1 MKFKIKETYLLLVIV
16 IGLISLSVYTTYA
29 LFTASTTINDVVSF
43 NATLST
49 DNNLIEYE
57 MVTLSP
63 GEVKKIE
70 VNVNNTYSTSL
81 YYGTW
86 YQVVSPSDTSDIV
99 IGVPTES
106 ANPSSG
112 AIAKT
117 SSITVIVGLANNS
130 SKTAVIN
137 IGTIGSTTSNL
148 NLPTTRS
155 LVPAGFDPTVPSL
168 VINSLKINGTETTT
182 FPINTGS
189 YTVNTTC
196 SDASITFNQE
206 THKYE
211 ISNISKSKNATC
223 GFTYTTKSNTTNLND
238 YLISLAGTTQGTG
251 QLVNE
256 VDDYKKV
263 AEPGSSLDDATGVV
277 APTDY
282 QNYSEYSST
291 SYSSTSGTTTSG
303 IFTNSNN
310 VWSSNTANMTSG
322 TYYHF
327 SFNVPSEGYYQICYL
342 YGSGNTGNIIYIY
355 NGNTQVE
362 QLKAN
367 GGSMST
373 GKSSVGCV
381 DIGRVSSSD
390 KVRVVQ
396 KVGSMKS
403 NLSFKMGTLSV
414 ITTTYDTGYRYEGKD
429 PNNYIFFNNETWR
442 IIGVFGSTS
451 HGVSNKNLVKII
463 RNDSIG
469 GYAWDKSKFNDW
481 PNSSLYHLINDY
493 YYTAT
498 DGTDSGYCYQDSTT
512 ITGNCDYT
520 ETGLQLDYRKMVQS
534 VTWYLGGPS
543 AITNPASTY
552 YANERDSS
560 MKYYGSASTTGN
572 VGLMYASDYGYS
584 VLSSSCTRTIELS
597 SYKTNACAGNA
608 WLTKGNDEWT
618 ITAYAKG
625 RYTVYK
631 IYGGAY
637 ISDNNAGN
645 SGTFRPVLYLK
656 SNVKYISGTGTK
668 SDPYIIDL

>member
-155 LVPAGFDPTVPSL
+155 LVPAGFNPTVADL
-168 VINSLKINGTETTT
+168 VINSFKVNGKEVTT

-189 YTVNTTC
+189 YALNTTC
-196 SDASITFNQE
+196 SDASITFNQK
-206 THKYE
+206 TLKYE
-211 ISNISKSKNATC
+211 ISNISKEKKATC
-223 GFTYTTKSNTTNLND
+223 GFKYNIATNKTNLND

-251 QLVNE
+251 KLFHETFSNTTKLASSDYSNVVN
-256 VDDYKKV
+256 
-263 AEPGSSLDDATGVV
+263 DATY
-277 APTDY
+277 PFTWSDTDKTWA
-282 QNYSEYSST
+282 ST
-291 SYSSTSGTTTSG
+291 NQTDST
-303 IFTNSNN
+303 
-310 VWSSNTANMTSG
+310 TANIGFKLKSNG
-322 TYYHF
+322 
-327 SFNVPSEGYYQICYL
+327 NYQICYTQSSEAN
-342 YGSGNTGNIIYIY
+342 YDYATISK
-355 NGNTQVE
+355 NGTVVKS
-362 QLKAN
+362 LKGVTA
-367 GGSMST
+367 T
-373 GKSSVGCV
+373 TFECY
-381 DIGRVSSSD
+381 D
-390 KVRVVQ
+390 
-396 KVGSMKS
+396 
-403 NLSFKMGTLSV
+403 LGTLSTNDLIDV
-414 ITTTYDTGYRYEGKD
+414 EYQKDSSASSGDDKVVFYINKLSTFDTGYRYEGKD

-442 IIGVFGSTS
+442 IIGVFDSSS
-451 HGVSNKNLVKII
+451 HGVSNTNLVKII
-463 RNDSIG
+463 RNGSIG
-469 GYAWDKSKFNDW
+469 GYAWHKSGTNNW
-481 PNSSLYHLINDY
+481 PNSSLYHLLNDY

-498 DGTDSGYCYQDSTT
+498 DGTSSSYCYQRSTT
-512 ITGNCDYT
+512 IKGNCDYT
-520 ETGLQLDYRKMVQS
+520 EMGLQLDYRKMIQP
-534 VTWYLGGPS
+534 VTWYLGGPGS
-543 AITNPASTY
+543 DSNPASTF

-560 MKYYGSASTTGN
+560 KIYSGRSPSTTGN

-584 VLSSSCTRTIELS
+584 VLSSSCDRTTNLG
-597 SYKTNACAGNA
+597 SYNSNTCAGNA
-608 WLTKGNDEWT
+608 WLKKETYEWT
-618 ITAYAKG
+618 ITP
-625 RYTVYK
+625 
-631 IYGGAY
+631 
-637 ISDNNAGN
+637 N
-645 SGTFRPVLYLK
+645 SGGSSGVWNVYDTGSVSRHTAPSGSAPRPVLYLK
-656 SNVKYISGTGTK
+656 SDVKYISGTGTK

>member
-155 LVPAGFDPTVPSL
+155 LVPAGFNPTVPSL
-168 VINSLKINGTETTT
+168 VINSFKVNGKEVTT

-189 YTVNTTC
+189 YALNTFC
-196 SDASITFNQE
+196 SDASITFNQK
-206 THKYE
+206 TLKYE

-223 GFTYTTKSNTTNLND
+223 GFKYNIATNKTNLND

-251 QLVNE
+251 KLFHETFSNTTKLE
-256 VDDYKKV
+256 SSDYSNV
-263 AEPGSSLDDATGVV
+263 GNDATY
-277 APTDY
+277 PFTWSDTDKTWT
-282 QNYSEYSST
+282 ST
-291 SYSSTSGTTTSG
+291 NQTDST
-303 IFTNSNN
+303 
-310 VWSSNTANMTSG
+310 TANIGFKLKSNG
-322 TYYHF
+322 
-327 SFNVPSEGYYQICYL
+327 NYQICYTQSSEAN
-342 YGSGNTGNIIYIY
+342 YDYATISK
-355 NGNTQVE
+355 NGTVVKS
-362 QLKAN
+362 LKGVTA
-367 GGSMST
+367 T
-373 GKSSVGCV
+373 TFECY
-381 DIGRVSSSD
+381 D
-390 KVRVVQ
+390 
-396 KVGSMKS
+396 
-403 NLSFKMGTLSV
+403 LGTLSTNDLIDV
-414 ITTTYDTGYRYEGKD
+414 KYQKDNSASSGDDKVVFYINKLSTFDTGYRYEGKD

-442 IIGVFGSTS
+442 IIGVFDSSS
-451 HGVSNKNLVKII
+451 HGVSNTNLVKII

-469 GYAWDKSKFNDW
+469 GYAWHKSGTNDW
-481 PNSSLYHLINDY
+481 PNSSLYHLLNDY

-498 DGTDSGYCYQDSTT
+498 DGTSSSYCYQRSTT
-512 ITGNCDYT
+512 IKGNCDYT
-520 ETGLQLDYRKMVQS
+520 EMGLQLDYRKMIQP
-534 VTWYLGGPS
+534 VTWYLGGPGS
-543 AITNPASTY
+543 DSNPASTF

-560 MKYYGSASTTGN
+560 KIYSGRSPSTTGN

-584 VLSSSCTRTIELS
+584 VLSSSCDRTTNLG
-597 SYKTNACAGNA
+597 SYNSNTCAGNA
-608 WLTKGNDEWT
+608 WLKKETYEWT
-618 ITAYAKG
+618 ITPY
-625 RYTVYK
+625 
-631 IYGGAY
+631 
-637 ISDNNAGN
+637 SGN
-645 SGTFRPVLYLK
+645 SSSVWNVYDTGSVSRHTAPSGSAPRPVLYLK
-656 SNVKYISGTGTK
+656 SDVKYISGTGTK

>member
-155 LVPAGFDPTVPSL
+155 LVPAGFDPTVSDL
-168 VINSLKINGTETTT
+168 VINSFKVNGKEVTT

-189 YTVNTTC
+189 YTVDTTC
-196 SDASITFNQE
+196 SDASITFNQK

-211 ISNISKSKNATC
+211 ISNISKEKKATC
-223 GFTYTTKSNTTNLND
+223 GFTYTAKSNTTKLND

-251 QLVNE
+251 KLFHETFSNTTKLASSDYSNVVN
-256 VDDYKKV
+256 
-263 AEPGSSLDDATGVV
+263 DATY
-277 APTDY
+277 PFTWSDTDKTWA
-282 QNYSEYSST
+282 ST
-291 SYSSTSGTTTSG
+291 NQTDST
-303 IFTNSNN
+303 
-310 VWSSNTANMTSG
+310 TANIGFKLKSNG
-322 TYYHF
+322 
-327 SFNVPSEGYYQICYL
+327 NYQICYTQSSEAN
-342 YGSGNTGNIIYIY
+342 YDYATISK
-355 NGNTQVE
+355 NGTVVKS
-362 QLKAN
+362 LKGVTA
-367 GGSMST
+367 T
-373 GKSSVGCV
+373 TFECY
-381 DIGRVSSSD
+381 D
-390 KVRVVQ
+390 
-396 KVGSMKS
+396 
-403 NLSFKMGTLSV
+403 LGTLSTNDLIDV
-414 ITTTYDTGYRYEGKD
+414 KYQKDNSASSGDDKVVFYINKLSTFDTGYRYEGKD

-442 IIGVFGSTS
+442 IIGVFDSSS
-451 HGVSNKNLVKII
+451 HGVSNTNLVKII

-469 GYAWDKSKFNDW
+469 GYAWNKSNTNDW
-481 PNSSLYHLINDY
+481 PNSSLYHLLNDY

-498 DGTDSGYCYQDSTT
+498 DGTSSSYCYQYSTT

-520 ETGLQLDYRKMVQS
+520 ETGLQLDYRKMIQP

-543 AITNPASTY
+543 SNSNSTSTF

-560 MKYYGSASTTGN
+560 KIYSGRSPSTTGN

-584 VLSSSCTRTIELS
+584 VLSSSCTRTTNLG
-597 SYKTNACAGNA
+597 SYNTNACAGNT
-608 WLTKGNDEWT
+608 WLKKEAYEWT
-618 ITAYAKG
+618 ITPKSDDSNRVWSVYNLGNVNFNYASNG
-625 RYTVYK
+625 YV
-631 IYGGAY
+631 
-637 ISDNNAGN
+637 S
-645 SGTFRPVLYLK
+645 RPVLYLK
-656 SNVKYISGTGTK
+656 SDVKYISGTGTK

>member
-57 MVTLSP
+57 MVTLSA

-70 VNVNNTYSTSL
+70 ININNTYSTSL

-86 YQVVSPSDTSDIV
+86 YQVVSPSDTSNIV
-99 IGVPTES
+99 VGVPTES

-155 LVPAGFDPTVPSL
+155 LVPAGFNPTVADL
-168 VINSLKINGTETTT
+168 VINSLTGGSTT
-182 FPINTGS
+182 FPIYTG
-189 YTVNTTC
+189 YFTTGVTCDGATVIYNESTLKFEVYN
-196 SDASITFNQE
+196 ITKE
-206 THKYE
+206 
-211 ISNISKSKNATC
+211 KNATC
-223 GFTYTTKSNTTNLND
+223 SVNFVEKSTTLFLNN
-238 YLISLAGTTQGTG
+238 YLISLSGTTQGNG

-256 VDDYKKV
+256 
-263 AEPGSSLDDATGVV
+263 
-277 APTDY
+277 
-282 QNYSEYSST
+282 N
-291 SYSSTSGTTTSG
+291 
-303 IFTNSNN
+303 
-310 VWSSNTANMTSG
+310 
-322 TYYHF
+322 
-327 SFNVPSEGYYQICYL
+327 
-342 YGSGNTGNIIYIY
+342 
-355 NGNTQVE
+355 
-362 QLKAN
+362 
-367 GGSMST
+367 
-373 GKSSVGCV
+373 
-381 DIGRVSSSD
+381 
-390 KVRVVQ
+390 
-396 KVGSMKS
+396 
-403 NLSFKMGTLSV
+403 
-414 ITTTYDTGYRYEGKD
+414 GYRYEGKD

-442 IIGVFGSTS
+442 IIGVFDSSS
-451 HGVSNKNLVKII
+451 HGVSNTNLVKII

-469 GYAWDKSKFNDW
+469 GYAWHKSNTNDW
-481 PNSSLYHLINDY
+481 RNSSLYHLLNDY

-498 DGTDSGYCYQDSTT
+498 DGTGSTYCYQYSTT

-520 ETGLQLDYRKMVQS
+520 ETGLQLDYRKMVQP

-543 AITNPASTY
+543 NNFNPASTF

-560 MKYYGSASTTGN
+560 KIYSGRSPSTSGN

-584 VLSSSCTRTIELS
+584 VLSSSCTRTTNLG
-597 SYKTNACAGNA
+597 SYNTNACAGNT
-608 WLTKGNDEWT
+608 WLKKETDEWT
-618 ITAYAKG
+618 ITPYSGHSSYAFYIGYNGSSDYQGVAYG
-625 RYTVYK
+625 YT
-631 IYGGAY
+631 
-637 ISDNNAGN
+637 S
-645 SGTFRPVLYLK
+645 RPVLYLK
-656 SNVKYISGTGTK
+656 SDVKYISGTGIK

>member
-70 VNVNNTYSTSL
+70 VNINNTYSTSL

-86 YQVVSPSDTSDIV
+86 YQIVSPSDTSDIV

-155 LVPAGFDPTVPSL
+155 LVPAGFNPTVPSL
-168 VINSLKINGTETTT
+168 VINSFKVNGKEVTT

-189 YTVNTTC
+189 YALNTFC
-196 SDASITFNQE
+196 SDASITFNQK
-206 THKYE
+206 TLKYE

-223 GFTYTTKSNTTNLND
+223 GFKYNIATNKTNLND

-251 QLVNE
+251 ELFHETFSNTTKLASS
-256 VDDYKKV
+256 DYSNV
-263 AEPGSSLDDATGVV
+263 GNDATY
-277 APTDY
+277 PFTWSDTDKTWT
-282 QNYSEYSST
+282 ST
-291 SYSSTSGTTTSG
+291 NQ
-303 IFTNSNN
+303 TNGATADIGFKLKSNGN
-310 VWSSNTANMTSG
+310 
-322 TYYHF
+322 
-327 SFNVPSEGYYQICYL
+327 YQICYTQSSEAN
-342 YGSGNTGNIIYIY
+342 YDYATISK
-355 NGNTQVE
+355 NGTVVKS
-362 QLKAN
+362 LKGVTA
-367 GGSMST
+367 T
-373 GKSSVGCV
+373 TFECY
-381 DIGRVSSSD
+381 D
-390 KVRVVQ
+390 
-396 KVGSMKS
+396 
-403 NLSFKMGTLSV
+403 LGTLSTNDLIDV
-414 ITTTYDTGYRYEGKD
+414 EYQKDNSVSSGDDKVVFYINKLSTFDTGYRYEGKD

-442 IIGVFGSTS
+442 IIGVFDSSS
-451 HGVSNKNLVKII
+451 HGVSNTNLVKII

-469 GYAWDKSKFNDW
+469 GYAWDKSNTNDW
-481 PNSSLYHLINDY
+481 PNSSLYHLLNDY

-498 DGTDSGYCYQDSTT
+498 DGTSSSYCYQNSTT
-512 ITGNCDYT
+512 LTGNCDYT
-520 ETGLQLDYRKMVQS
+520 ETGLQLDYRKMIQP

-543 AITNPASTY
+543 SNSNPTSTF
-552 YANERDSS
+552 YADERDATKIYSGRS
-560 MKYYGSASTTGN
+560 PSTTGN

-584 VLSSSCTRTIELS
+584 VLSSSCDRTINLY
-597 SYKTNACAGNA
+597 SYNTNACAGNT
-608 WLTKGNDEWT
+608 WLKKEALEWT
-618 ITAYAKG
+618 ITPYSDDSLSVGYVYITGYVNNDDADNGYA
-625 RYTVYK
+625 
-631 IYGGAY
+631 
-637 ISDNNAGN
+637 S
-645 SGTFRPVLYLK
+645 RPVLYLK
-656 SNVKYISGTGTK
+656 SDVKYISGTGTK

>member
-112 AIAKT
+112 AISKT

-155 LVPAGFDPTVPSL
+155 LVPAGFNPTVPSL
-168 VINSLKINGTETTT
+168 VINSFKVNGKEVTT

-189 YTVNTTC
+189 YALNTFC
-196 SDASITFNQE
+196 SDASITFNQK
-206 THKYE
+206 TLKYE

-223 GFTYTTKSNTTNLND
+223 GFKYNIATNKTKLND
-238 YLISLAGTTQGTG
+238 YLISLEGTTQGTG
-251 QLVNE
+251 ELVHETFSNTTKLASS
-256 VDDYKKV
+256 DYSNV
-263 AEPGSSLDDATGVV
+263 GNDATYPFTWGD
-277 APTDY
+277 TDKTWT
-282 QNYSEYSST
+282 ST
-291 SYSSTSGTTTSG
+291 NQTDST
-303 IFTNSNN
+303 
-310 VWSSNTANMTSG
+310 TANIGFKLKSNG
-322 TYYHF
+322 
-327 SFNVPSEGYYQICYL
+327 NYQICYTQSSEAN
-342 YGSGNTGNIIYIY
+342 YDYATISK
-355 NGNTQVE
+355 NGTVVKS
-362 QLKAN
+362 LKGVTA
-367 GGSMST
+367 T
-373 GKSSVGCV
+373 TFECY
-381 DIGRVSSSD
+381 D
-390 KVRVVQ
+390 
-396 KVGSMKS
+396 
-403 NLSFKMGTLSV
+403 LGTLSTNDLIDV
-414 ITTTYDTGYRYEGKD
+414 EYQKDSSASSGDDKVVFYINKLSTFDAGYRYEGKD

-442 IIGVFGSTS
+442 IIGVFDSSS
-451 HGVSNKNLVKII
+451 HGVSNTNLVKII

-469 GYAWDKSKFNDW
+469 GYAWHKSNTNDW
-481 PNSSLYHLINDY
+481 PNSSLYHLLNDY

-498 DGTDSGYCYQDSTT
+498 DGTSSSYCYQYSTT

-520 ETGLQLDYRKMVQS
+520 ETGLQLDYRKMIQP

-543 AITNPASTY
+543 SNSNPTSTY

-560 MKYYGSASTTGN
+560 KIYSGRSPSTTGN
-572 VGLMYASDYGYS
+572 VGLMYVSDYGYS
-584 VLSSSCTRTIELS
+584 VLSSSCARTTNLG
-597 SYKTNACAGNA
+597 SYTNACAGNA
-608 WLTKGNDEWT
+608 WLKKEAYEWT
-618 ITAYAKG
+618 ITHKSAHS
-625 RYTVYK
+625 
-631 IYGGAY
+631 
-637 ISDNNAGN
+637 SDVWLVSN
-645 SGTFRPVLYLK
+645 SGYVYNYYANIGYASRPVLYLR
-656 SNVKYISGTGTK
+656 SDVKYISGTGTK

>member
-155 LVPAGFDPTVPSL
+155 LVPAGFNPTVADL
-168 VINSLKINGTETTT
+168 VINSFEGHTQSDGT
-182 FPINTGS
+182 FPIYSGYF
-189 YTVNTTC
+189 YTSETC
-196 SDASITFNQE
+196 DGATVRFNQN
-206 THKYE
+206 TLKYE
-211 ISNISKSKNATC
+211 VSNITKEKNATC
-223 GFTYTTKSNTTNLND
+223 TIQFIERSTTTFLNN
-238 YLISLAGTTQGTG
+238 YLISLSGTTQGNG

-256 VDDYKKV
+256 
-263 AEPGSSLDDATGVV
+263 
-277 APTDY
+277 
-282 QNYSEYSST
+282 N
-291 SYSSTSGTTTSG
+291 
-303 IFTNSNN
+303 
-310 VWSSNTANMTSG
+310 
-322 TYYHF
+322 
-327 SFNVPSEGYYQICYL
+327 
-342 YGSGNTGNIIYIY
+342 
-355 NGNTQVE
+355 
-362 QLKAN
+362 
-367 GGSMST
+367 
-373 GKSSVGCV
+373 
-381 DIGRVSSSD
+381 
-390 KVRVVQ
+390 
-396 KVGSMKS
+396 
-403 NLSFKMGTLSV
+403 
-414 ITTTYDTGYRYEGKD
+414 GYRYEGKD

-442 IIGVFGSTS
+442 IIGIFDSSS
-451 HGVSNKNLVKII
+451 HGVSNTNLVKII

-469 GYAWDKSKFNDW
+469 GYAWHKSNTNDW
-481 PNSSLYHLINDY
+481 PNSSLYHLLNDY

-498 DGTDSGYCYQDSTT
+498 DGTSSTYCYQYSTT

-520 ETGLQLDYRKMVQS
+520 ETGLQLDYRKMIQE

-543 AITNPASTY
+543 SNSNPASTF
-552 YANERDSS
+552 YANERDATKIYS
-560 MKYYGSASTTGN
+560 GRSASTTGN
-572 VGLMYASDYGYS
+572 IGLMYASDYGYS
-584 VLSSSCTRTIELS
+584 VLSSSCARTINLGN
-597 SYKTNACAGNA
+597 YNTNARAGNA
-608 WLTKGNDEWT
+608 WLKKETYEWT
-618 ITAYAKG
+618 ITPNSDISYRVWRVDNTGLIDHYNANNGYA
-625 RYTVYK
+625 
-631 IYGGAY
+631 
-637 ISDNNAGN
+637 S
-645 SGTFRPVLYLK
+645 RPVLYLK
-656 SNVKYISGTGTK
+656 SDVKYISGTGTK

>member
-16 IGLISLSVYTTYA
+16 TGLISLSVYTTYA

-57 MVTLSP
+57 MVTLSA

-70 VNVNNTYSTSL
+70 VNINNTYSTSL

-148 NLPTTRS
+148 NLPTTRG
-155 LVPAGFDPTVPSL
+155 LVPAGFNPTVPSL
-168 VINSLKINGTETTT
+168 VINSLKINGTEATT

-189 YTVNTTC
+189 YTVDTTC
-196 SDASITFNQE
+196 SDASITFNQK

-211 ISNISKSKNATC
+211 ISNISKEKKATC
-223 GFTYTTKSNTTNLND
+223 GFTYTTKSNTTNLNN

-251 QLVNE
+251 ELVHETFGDTTNATKLASS
-256 VDDYKKV
+256 DYSNI
-263 AEPGSSLDDATGVV
+263 GNDATH
-277 APTDY
+277 PFTWSDTDKTWT
-282 QNYSEYSST
+282 ST
-291 SYSSTSGTTTSG
+291 NQ
-303 IFTNSNN
+303 TNSATADIGFKLK
-310 VWSSNTANMTSG
+310 SNGN
-322 TYYHF
+322 
-327 SFNVPSEGYYQICYL
+327 YQICYTQSSEAD
-342 YGSGNTGNIIYIY
+342 YDYATIYK
-355 NGNTQVE
+355 NGTVVKS
-362 QLKAN
+362 LKGVTA
-367 GGSMST
+367 T
-373 GKSSVGCV
+373 TFECY
-381 DIGRVSSSD
+381 D
-390 KVRVVQ
+390 
-396 KVGSMKS
+396 
-403 NLSFKMGTLSV
+403 LGTLSINDLIDV
-414 ITTTYDTGYRYEGKD
+414 EYQKNASGSSGDDKVVFYMNKLATVDTGYRYEGKD

-451 HGVSNKNLVKII
+451 HGVSNTNLVKII

-469 GYAWDKSKFNDW
+469 GYSWDKSKTNDW
-481 PNSSLYHLINDY
+481 PNSSLYHLLNDY

-498 DGTDSGYCYQDSTT
+498 DGTNSDYCYQYSTT
-512 ITGNCDYT
+512 VTGNCDYT
-520 ETGLQLDYRKMVQS
+520 ETGLQLDYKKMIQP
-534 VTWYLGGPS
+534 VTWYLGGPTS
-543 AITNPASTY
+543 NSYSTSTY

-560 MKYYGSASTTGN
+560 KIYSGRSASTTGN
-572 VGLMYASDYGYS
+572 IGLMYASDYGYS
-584 VLSSSCTRTIELS
+584 VLSSSCARTKELGT
-597 SYKTNACAGNA
+597 YGTNVCAGNS
-608 WLTKGNDEWT
+608 WLKKEADEWT
-618 ITAYAKG
+618 ITPESDGAARVYYVGNKG
-625 RYTVYK
+625 S
-631 IYGGAY
+631 AY
-637 ISDNNAGN
+637 ISNADYGFA
-645 SGTFRPVLYLK
+645 SRPVLYLK
-656 SNVKYISGTGTK
+656 SDVKYISGTGTK

>member
-16 IGLISLSVYTTYA
+16 TGLISLSVYTTYA

-86 YQVVSPSDTSDIV
+86 YQVVSPSDTSNIV
-99 IGVPTES
+99 VGVPTES

-155 LVPAGFDPTVPSL
+155 LVPAGFNPTVADL
-168 VINSLKINGTETTT
+168 VINSFTGGSTT
-182 FPINTGS
+182 FPIYTGYFTTGVTCDGATVIYNENTLKFEV
-189 YTVNTTC
+189 YN
-196 SDASITFNQE
+196 ITKE
-206 THKYE
+206 
-211 ISNISKSKNATC
+211 KNATC
-223 GFTYTTKSNTTNLND
+223 SVNFVEKSTTLFLNN
-238 YLISLAGTTQGTG
+238 YLISLSGTTQGNG

-256 VDDYKKV
+256 
-263 AEPGSSLDDATGVV
+263 
-277 APTDY
+277 
-282 QNYSEYSST
+282 N
-291 SYSSTSGTTTSG
+291 
-303 IFTNSNN
+303 
-310 VWSSNTANMTSG
+310 
-322 TYYHF
+322 
-327 SFNVPSEGYYQICYL
+327 
-342 YGSGNTGNIIYIY
+342 
-355 NGNTQVE
+355 
-362 QLKAN
+362 
-367 GGSMST
+367 
-373 GKSSVGCV
+373 
-381 DIGRVSSSD
+381 
-390 KVRVVQ
+390 
-396 KVGSMKS
+396 
-403 NLSFKMGTLSV
+403 
-414 ITTTYDTGYRYEGKD
+414 GYRYEGKD
-429 PNNYIFFNNETWR
+429 PNNYIMFNNELWR
-442 IIGVFGSTS
+442 IIGIFDSNS
-451 HGVSNKNLVKII
+451 HGISNTNLVKII

-469 GYAWDKSKFNDW
+469 GYAWNKSYTNDW
-481 PNSSLYHLINDY
+481 PNSSLYHLLNDY

-498 DGTDSGYCYQDSTT
+498 DGTSSSYCYQYFTT
-512 ITGNCDYT
+512 VTGNCDYT
-520 ETGLQLDYRKMVQS
+520 ETGLQLDYRKMIQS

-543 AITNPASTY
+543 STSNPTSTY

-560 MKYYGSASTTGN
+560 KIYSGRSASTTGN

-584 VLSSSCTRTIELS
+584 VLSSSCARTINLG

-608 WLTKGNDEWT
+608 WLKKETYEWT
-618 ITAYAKG
+618 ITPN
-625 RYTVYK
+625 
-631 IYGGAY
+631 
-637 ISDNNAGN
+637 SDSPDSVWFVFNAGHVYYSTSN
-645 SGTFRPVLYLK
+645 HGFASRPVLYLK
-656 SNVKYISGTGTK
+656 SDVKYISGTGTK

>member
-155 LVPAGFDPTVPSL
+155 LVPAGFNPTVPDL
-168 VINSLKINGTETTT
+168 VINSFKVNGKEVTT

-189 YTVNTTC
+189 YALVTTC
-196 SDASITFNQE
+196 SDASITFNKK
-206 THKYE
+206 TLKYE
-211 ISNISKSKNATC
+211 ISNISKEKKATC
-223 GFTYTTKSNTTNLND
+223 GFKYNIATNRTKLND

-251 QLVNE
+251 ELFHETFSNTTKLASSDYSNVVN
-256 VDDYKKV
+256 
-263 AEPGSSLDDATGVV
+263 DATY
-277 APTDY
+277 PFTWSDTDKTWA
-282 QNYSEYSST
+282 ST
-291 SYSSTSGTTTSG
+291 NQTDST
-303 IFTNSNN
+303 
-310 VWSSNTANMTSG
+310 TANIGFKLKSNG
-322 TYYHF
+322 
-327 SFNVPSEGYYQICYL
+327 NYQICYTQSSEAN
-342 YGSGNTGNIIYIY
+342 YDYATISK
-355 NGNTQVE
+355 NGTVVKS
-362 QLKAN
+362 LKGVTA
-367 GGSMST
+367 T
-373 GKSSVGCV
+373 TFECY
-381 DIGRVSSSD
+381 D
-390 KVRVVQ
+390 
-396 KVGSMKS
+396 
-403 NLSFKMGTLSV
+403 LGTLSTNDLIDV
-414 ITTTYDTGYRYEGKD
+414 EYQKDNSASSGDDKVVFYINKLSTFDTGYRYEGKD

-442 IIGVFGSTS
+442 IIGVFDSSS
-451 HGVSNKNLVKII
+451 HGVSNTNLVKII

-469 GYAWDKSKFNDW
+469 GYAWDKSNTNDW
-481 PNSSLYHLINDY
+481 PNSSLYHLLNDY

-498 DGTDSGYCYQDSTT
+498 DGTSSSYCYQYSTT

-520 ETGLQLDYRKMVQS
+520 ETGLQLDYRKMIQP

-543 AITNPASTY
+543 SNSNSTSTF

-560 MKYYGSASTTGN
+560 KIYSGRSPSTTGN

-584 VLSSSCTRTIELS
+584 VLSSSCTRTTNLG
-597 SYKTNACAGNA
+597 SYNTNACAGNT
-608 WLTKGNDEWT
+608 WLKKEAYEWT
-618 ITAYAKG
+618 ITPKSDDSNRVWSVYNLGNVNFNYASNG
-625 RYTVYK
+625 YV
-631 IYGGAY
+631 
-637 ISDNNAGN
+637 S
-645 SGTFRPVLYLK
+645 RPVLYLK
-656 SNVKYISGTGTK
+656 SDVKYISGTGTK

>member
-57 MVTLSP
+57 MVTLPP

-155 LVPAGFDPTVPSL
+155 LVPAGFNPTVPSIT
-168 VINSLKINGTETTT
+168 INSFTGGSTT
-182 FPINTGS
+182 FPIYTGYFTTGVTCDGATVIYNENTLKFE
-189 YTVNTTC
+189 V
-196 SDASITFNQE
+196 
-206 THKYE
+206 
-211 ISNISKSKNATC
+211 SNITKEKNATC
-223 GFTYTTKSNTTNLND
+223 SVNFVEKSTTLFLNN
-238 YLISLAGTTQGTG
+238 YLISLSGTTQGNG
-251 QLVNE
+251 QLV
-256 VDDYKKV
+256 
-263 AEPGSSLDDATGVV
+263 
-277 APTDY
+277 
-282 QNYSEYSST
+282 SE
-291 SYSSTSGTTTSG
+291 
-303 IFTNSNN
+303 N
-310 VWSSNTANMTSG
+310 
-322 TYYHF
+322 
-327 SFNVPSEGYYQICYL
+327 
-342 YGSGNTGNIIYIY
+342 
-355 NGNTQVE
+355 
-362 QLKAN
+362 
-367 GGSMST
+367 
-373 GKSSVGCV
+373 
-381 DIGRVSSSD
+381 
-390 KVRVVQ
+390 
-396 KVGSMKS
+396 
-403 NLSFKMGTLSV
+403 
-414 ITTTYDTGYRYEGKD
+414 GYRYEGKD

-442 IIGVFGSTS
+442 IIGIFDSTS

-469 GYAWDKSKFNDW
+469 GYAWHKSGTNDW
-481 PNSSLYHLINDY
+481 PNSSLYHLLNDY

-498 DGTDSGYCYQDSTT
+498 DGTSSSYCYQYSTT

-520 ETGLQLDYRKMVQS
+520 ETGLQLDYRKMIQP

-543 AITNPASTY
+543 SNSNPTSTY

-560 MKYYGSASTTGN
+560 KIYSGRSPSTTGN

-584 VLSSSCTRTIELS
+584 VLSSSCARTKNLG
-597 SYKTNACAGNA
+597 SYNTNACAGNTWVKKEA
-608 WLTKGNDEWT
+608 YEWT
-618 ITAYAKG
+618 ITP
-625 RYTVYK
+625 R
-631 IYGGAY
+631 
-637 ISDNNAGN
+637 SDNYYNVWYVDSTGYVNYYSADYGYA
-645 SGTFRPVLYLK
+645 SRPVLYLK
-656 SNVKYISGTGTK
+656 SDVKYISGTGTK

>member
-70 VNVNNTYSTSL
+70 ININNTYSTSL

-155 LVPAGFDPTVPSL
+155 LVSAGFNPTVADL
-168 VINSLKINGTETTT
+168 VINSFKVNGKEVTT

-189 YTVNTTC
+189 YALNTFC
-196 SDASITFNQE
+196 SDASITFNQK
-206 THKYE
+206 TLKYE
-211 ISNISKSKNATC
+211 ISNISKEKKATC
-223 GFTYTTKSNTTNLND
+223 GFKYNISTNKTNLND
-238 YLISLAGTTQGTG
+238 YLISLAGTTQGNG

-256 VDDYKKV
+256 
-263 AEPGSSLDDATGVV
+263 
-277 APTDY
+277 
-282 QNYSEYSST
+282 N
-291 SYSSTSGTTTSG
+291 
-303 IFTNSNN
+303 
-310 VWSSNTANMTSG
+310 
-322 TYYHF
+322 
-327 SFNVPSEGYYQICYL
+327 
-342 YGSGNTGNIIYIY
+342 
-355 NGNTQVE
+355 
-362 QLKAN
+362 
-367 GGSMST
+367 
-373 GKSSVGCV
+373 
-381 DIGRVSSSD
+381 
-390 KVRVVQ
+390 
-396 KVGSMKS
+396 
-403 NLSFKMGTLSV
+403 
-414 ITTTYDTGYRYEGKD
+414 GYRYEGKD

-442 IIGVFGSTS
+442 IIGIFDSNS
-451 HGVSNKNLVKII
+451 HGVSNTNLVKII

-469 GYAWDKSKFNDW
+469 GYAWDKSNTNDW
-481 PNSSLYHLINDY
+481 PNSSLYHLLNDY

-498 DGTDSGYCYQDSTT
+498 DGTSSSYCYQYSTT
-512 ITGNCDYT
+512 VTGNCDYT
-520 ETGLQLDYRKMVQS
+520 ETGLQLDYRKMIQP

-543 AITNPASTY
+543 DRSNPTSIF

-560 MKYYGSASTTGN
+560 KIYSGRSPSTTGN

-584 VLSSSCTRTIELS
+584 VLSSSCARTINLD
-597 SYKTNACAGNA
+597 SYNTNACAGNA
-608 WLTKGNDEWT
+608 WLKKEPYEWT
-618 ITAYAKG
+618 ITPYFAHSSNVWYVHNTSNVNYTYAHLG
-625 RYTVYK
+625 F
-631 IYGGAY
+631 A
-637 ISDNNAGN
+637 S
-645 SGTFRPVLYLK
+645 RPVLYLK
-656 SNVKYISGTGTK
+656 SDVKYISGTGTK